1 MVKIIKP
8 LPPGPHPIGPLE
20 LKKNTIQNKAIK
32 KQIAT
37 VNQTV
42 KKTVTN

>member
-8 LPPGPHPIGPLE
+8 LPPKPPIGPLE
-20 LKKNTIQNKAIK
+20 LNKNTIQNKVAK
-32 KQIAT
+32 KQIST

-42 KKTVTN
+42 IKTVKN